1 MRAFMKPKIG
11 VTIGYCDLGVF
22 GQHLSNCLFCP
33 DKVVV
38 AGNRLH
44 GSVPSVW
51 CSQMGLVG
59 VQDIGC
65 TLEAPPCCD
74 DCLEYCHLGH
84 SKKGGWLFGNM
95 ASYKWLLGI
104 RAYYRHVSQMSLSYP
119 IQSNPNPFSWR
130 ESEICGT
137 NQVEG
142 VAPILAKWEL
152 INSTTLLF

>member
-1 MRAFMKPKIG
+1 MGLSLARLGNWKGSVSYTRFCRARHRNDPNTQLASPLSLVVLDLAANVLQGTIPSSLSNLKHLGKDMRAFMKPKIG

-84 SKKGGWLFGNM
+84 SKKGG
-95 ASYKWLLGI
+95 
-104 RAYYRHVSQMSLSYP
+104 
-119 IQSNPNPFSWR
+119 
-130 ESEICGT
+130 
-137 NQVEG
+137 
-142 VAPILAKWEL
+142 
-152 INSTTLLF
+152 